1 MDGRHLRA
9 RWNDRRFMYALYI
22 LTALLY
28 FLAVPMRGGGGSV
41 ATAANTSEIK
51 MHAHVPC
58 RAVNGHGRL
67 YS

>member
-1 MDGRHLRA
+1 
-9 RWNDRRFMYALYI
+9 MYALYI